1 MGNVGV
7 TLSLS
12 DQAGLNMLSAF
23 KGMGFKETDNAH
35 ILRKENIFIIV
46 VEPLIVPIEKYK
58 IPAKPNPYPTDYD
71 LFAKEHNLNYII
83 VASRHW
89 SSSGTPS
96 LTVHA
101 TGNFGKAVYGGRS
114 RELQKVLANP
124 MRNVFLEILRD
135 PPRGFHVSL
144 EATHH
149 SPTYFETPLF
159 FAELGSGNRQWRDEK
174 AGIYL
179 AEAILNGIS
188 AEGKAP
194 VAIGFGGGHYCP
206 IFSVKE
212 RETAF
217 GHICPKY
224 ALDLLNEN
232 LIHQMVYKTGNK
244 VETAFFDKG
253 MKGYQKKKVE
263 VALRKL
269 DIPIEA

>member
-1 MGNVGV
+1 VNI
-7 TLSLS
+7 L
-12 DQAGLNMLSAF
+12 DAF
-23 KGMGFKETDNAH
+23 KGMGFEQTEKNK
-35 ILRKENIFIIV
+35 ILRKENVFIFVI
-46 VEPLIVPIEKYK
+46 EPLIVPIEKYK
-58 IPAKPNPYPTDYD
+58 IPTEPNPYPTDYD
-71 LFAKEHNLNYII
+71 ALARMYGLDYIV

-101 TGNFGKAVYGGRS
+101 TGNFGKAVYGGRN
-114 RELQKVLANP
+114 RELQRVQANP
-124 MRNVFLEILRD
+124 MRDVFLEILKD
-135 PPRGFHVSL
+135 PPRGFRVSL

-149 SPTYFETPLF
+149 SPTYFETPMF
-159 FAELGSGNRQWRDEK
+159 FAELGSGERQWRDEK

-188 AEGKAP
+188 DKGKVP

-206 IFSVKE
+206 TFSVKE
-212 RETAF
+212 EETAF

-232 LIHQMVYKTGNK
+232 LVRQMVDKTGDN
-244 VETAFFDKG
+244 VEIAFFDKG

-263 VALRKL
+263 VALKKL
-269 DIPIEA
+269 DIPIKA